1 MCAWHLILGRILGF
15 GQPRGSRGTPLR
27 PGHIG
32 EHFGLLARKADLPP
46 VRFHDLRHGAA
57 AMLIAAGQPIKVVS
71 AILGHS
77 TSAFTMDVYAVVAEE
92 LAEAAAVAIAAF
104 VPRKAAGANNV
115 PTSG

>member
-77 TSAFTMDVYAVVAEE
+77 TSAFTMDVYAV
-92 LAEAAAVAIAAF
+92 LA
-104 VPRKAAGANNV
+104 
-115 PTSG
+115 